1 VVCKLVLGQLLDEW
15 DSDSCTLKN
24 GQVLKADLVFVCFGD
39 KPNSGPLAG
48 NQKPKAI
55 SNGNNTSSTN
65 ASKKTPVKLD
75 CRKCIQVDAYLRVSG
90 HSNIFCCGHVAAP
103 PTEGV
108 KQAFRAEVQVTLAAA
123 YVISLVTGKPF
134 CRYREDATLES
145 PFMPMIYVLSLGNW
159 DGALGFNSLVAP
171 GPLVVIVKW
180 IVEWTKIRQILGRPV
195 GVLVWLIGDE
205 LVFFLSKNFLPP
217 VPTEK
222 VV

>member
-1 VVCKLVLGQLLDEW
+1 
-15 DSDSCTLKN
+15 
-24 GQVLKADLVFVCFGD
+24 
-39 KPNSGPLAG
+39 
-48 NQKPKAI
+48 
-55 SNGNNTSSTN
+55 
-65 ASKKTPVKLD
+65 
-75 CRKCIQVDAYLRVSG
+75 
-90 HSNIFCCGHVAAP
+90 
-103 PTEGV
+103 
-108 KQAFRAEVQVTLAAA
+108 
-123 YVISLVTGKPF
+123 
-134 CRYREDATLES
+134 
-145 PFMPMIYVLSLGNW
+145 MPMIYVLSLGNW